1 MNVAPVSEIIDVLV
15 LDRGYWGVSFFKELH
30 EKYRIDTVTVG
41 KSNLKEQ
48 PFMFSSSYYQ
58 LLIRKR
64 LSKVNVGTVPSTVRG
79 SRGSDPKKHL
89 GKEGRR
95 AFTLEELV

>member
-41 KSNLKEQ
+41 KSNLNACEDVRSLVALEGKAPVTRRVRSENKK
-48 PFMFSSSYYQ
+48 SEVTSC
-58 LLIRKR
+58 LREILC
-64 LSKVNVGTVPSTVRG
+64 PS
-79 SRGSDPKKHL
+79 D
-89 GKEGRR
+89 
-95 AFTLEELV
+95 LVM